1 MKTNIVLF
9 GFMGVG
15 KSEAGRILG
24 EKLGMT
30 FTDLDEEI
38 VEKAGKSIEAIF
50 EDDGEATFRDLERA
64 IINEAVVREGQIIA
78 CGGGAV
84 LDEVNLRNLRR
95 SSKMILLT
103 ADPYTIL
110 NRVGSIGG
118 PRPLLHVGD
127 RLERIK
133 ELLSARNP
141 LYLEAADFRIDTSHR
156 TPEQVAQEIIRLLEG
171 SGER

>member
-1 MKTNIVLF
+1 MKTNIALF

-15 KSEAGRILG
+15 KSEVGRILA

-64 IINEAVVREGQIIA
+64 IVNEAAVREGQIIA

-84 LDEVNLRNLRR
+84 LDEVNLRSLRK

-103 ADPYTIL
+103 ADTTTIL

-118 PRPLLHVGD
+118 PRPLLQVGD

-141 LYLEAADFRIDTSHR
+141 LYLEAADFRIDTSNR

-171 SGER
+171 SGAK